1 MMKLRVLGF
10 LTFAT
15 LIIALY
21 MIFIFAPTETTQRD
35 AQRIFYIHVPLAVVG
50 AYGSAIL
57 LFIGC
62 VAFLISGNLQWD
74 RFAATSAEMGV
85 VFTAAQLLTAM
96 MWAKPIWGAWY
107 AFDARGT
114 AQVILLL
121 IFIAYFML
129 RSYLPDRE
137 KRAKLCGVFGLL
149 GMVDVPINYFAIYL
163 FRTQHPQPV
172 ISPGGGGVDPDMAK
186 TLLMSFI
193 AITLL
198 YVYLFVR
205 RLKLAALEEDVDY
218 LTQVVVAHEQY

>member
-1 MMKLRVLGF
+1 MMKTRVLAI
-10 LTFAT
+10 LSIIT
-15 LIIALY
+15 LVPALY
-21 MIFIFAPTETTQRD
+21 MIFLFAPTEATQGNT
-35 AQRIFYIHVPLAVVG
+35 QRIFYIHVPLAVIG

-57 LFIGC
+57 LFIGS
-62 VAFLISGNLQWD
+62 VAFLITGDLKWD
-74 RFAATSAEMGV
+74 RFAVCSAEMGV

-137 KRAKLCGVFGLL
+137 KRAKLCSVFGLL
-149 GMVDVPINYFAIYL
+149 GMVDVPINYLSNYL

-172 ISPGGGGVDPDMAK
+172 VSPGGGGLDPDMEK
-186 TLLMSFI
+186 TFLVSFI
-193 AITLL
+193 AITLFYA
-198 YVYLFVR
+198 YVFVK
-205 RLKLAALEEDVDY
+205 RLRLA
-218 LTQVVVAHEQY
+218 

>member
-1 MMKLRVLGF
+1 MKLRLLGI
-10 LTFAT
+10 LTFVT
-15 LIIALY
+15 LIVSLY
-21 MIFIFAPTETTQRD
+21 MIFIFAPTEVTQKH
-35 AQRIFYIHVPLAVVG
+35 AQRIFYIHVPLAVIG

-57 LFIGC
+57 LFVGS
-62 VAFLISGNLQWD
+62 VAFLLSGDLKWD
-74 RFAATSAEMGV
+74 RFAACAAEMGV

-129 RSYLPDRE
+129 RAYLPDRE
-137 KRAKLCGVFGLL
+137 KRAKLSGVFGLL

-172 ISPGGGGVDPDMAK
+172 ISPGGGGVDPDIGK
-186 TLLMSFI
+186 TLLMSFV

-198 YVYLFVR
+198 YAYLFIR
-205 RLKLAALEEDVDY
+205 RLKLAAVEEEVDY